1 MRLFGI
7 MLRRTASR
15 LTDWRNQSLIST
27 KEKKR
32 KTRNIKGRRTD
43 KESMKKEKVVIG
55 MSGGVDSSVAAYL
68 LKEAG
73 YDEGKLHLR
82 LLCNNNKTITTMWQ
96 IIQAN
101 LLDVGIDAE
110 LNVCEGA
117 TLSSECPENG
127 WNL

>member
-55 MSGGVDSSVAAYL
+55 MSGWSGFFRGGVS

-73 YDEGKLHLR
+73 YDVTGV
-82 LLCNNNKTITTMWQ
+82 TMITCDEEQ
-96 IIQAN
+96 CGQDPSRDAKKVAEEI
-101 LLDVGIDAE
+101 GIPHYTVDFRKEFKAS
-110 LNVCEGA
+110 VMD
-117 TLSSECPENG
+117 
-127 WNL
+127 